1 MTTIQFSH
9 SNGFPAKSY
18 TTFLQKLP
26 SSYDLQFVNTFGTG
40 KYPVDRGWE
49 QMTRELEEQVK
60 GKQTPIVGLGHSLGA
75 VLTLKLA
82 AKHPE
87 YFKGIIV
94 IEPPLFFGYQA
105 FLFRWAQR
113 LGMALQANPLAKR
126 ALSRR
131 NQFQNKEE
139 AFQYF
144 REKRLFKSFHPDC
157 LQDYLDHGLKSIDD
171 TLQLTIP
178 REVESQIFMNIP
190 TRLNWHIPLPIY
202 FLYSEKFPV
211 LTRESIKMLQTKLPE
226 ANFIPLQDG
235 GHMYPLEKPQEC
247 AQLITKILHDI

>member
-18 TTFLQKLP
+18 STFLQFLP
-26 SSYDLQFVNTFGTG
+26 ASYDLQFVNAFGTG
-40 KYPVDRGWE
+40 TYPVDRGWNE
-49 QMTRELEEQVK
+49 MTRELEEQVK
-60 GKQTPIVGLGHSLGA
+60 SKQEPVIGLGHSLGA

-82 AKHPE
+82 AQHPE

-113 LGMALQANPLAKR
+113 LGLALKVNPLAKR
-126 ALSRR
+126 ALSRK

-139 AFQYF
+139 AYHYF
-144 REKRLFKSFHPDC
+144 SKKKLFRSFHPDC
-157 LQDYLDHGLKSIDD
+157 LQDYLTYGLKPSEDS
-171 TLQLTIP
+171 LQLTIP

-190 TRLNWHIPLPIY
+190 TRLNWHISVPLY
-202 FLYSEKFPV
+202 FLYADKFPV
-211 LTRESIKMLQTKLPE
+211 LSQESIKILQAKLPE
-226 ANFIPLQDG
+226 ATFIPLADG

-247 AQLITKILHDI
+247 AQLIAKILHDI